1 VSGIVVDASIT
12 LSWCFPDEQTD
23 LSNQIL
29 DRLRSGDDALV
40 PAFWSV
46 EVLNTLLI
54 GERRGRITPEQT
66 QAFLGELR
74 KLGPALDCASMEEVL
89 GSVQNISRDHRLS
102 PYDALYVELAL
113 RKRCPLATLDQPQK
127 AAATALGV
135 EYL

>member
-1 VSGIVVDASIT
+1 

-23 LSNQIL
+23 LSIQIL
-29 DRLRSGDDALV
+29 DRLRTGDDALV

-127 AAATALGV
+127 TAARALGV
-135 EYL
+135 ECL

>member
-1 VSGIVVDASIT
+1 
-12 LSWCFPDEQTD
+12 
-23 LSNQIL
+23 
-29 DRLRSGDDALV
+29 LV

-54 GERRGRITPEQT
+54 GERRGRIAPEQT

-127 AAATALGV
+127 IAARALGV
-135 EYL
+135 ECL